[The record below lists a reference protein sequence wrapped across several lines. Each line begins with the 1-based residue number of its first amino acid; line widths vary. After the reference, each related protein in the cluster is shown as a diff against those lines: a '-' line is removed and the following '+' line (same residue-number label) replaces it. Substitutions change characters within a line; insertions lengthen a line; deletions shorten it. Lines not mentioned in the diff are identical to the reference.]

1 MYLKYFF
8 KYFKMSDISNS
19 KDPFTPHHNYY
30 DNSTE
35 KQYHLNHFQNNFF
48 LADKR

>member
-1 MYLKYFF
+1 
-8 KYFKMSDISNS
+8 MSDISNS

-35 KQYHLNHFQNNFF
+35 KQYHLNHFQSDFVFSFLFF
-48 LADKR
+48 TADER